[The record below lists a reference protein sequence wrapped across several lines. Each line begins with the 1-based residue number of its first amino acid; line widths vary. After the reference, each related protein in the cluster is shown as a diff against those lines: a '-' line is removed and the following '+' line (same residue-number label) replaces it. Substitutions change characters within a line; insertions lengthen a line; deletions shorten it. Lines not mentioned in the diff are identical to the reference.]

1 MGDAAAAMT
10 EEKLPDVDPGV
21 REPFAFSILGREIT
35 VDPGREGQF
44 WSRMAAM
51 NFEPSTVQ
59 TLAINVRPE
68 TTFIDVG
75 GWFGPMTLFAG
86 YKAKRIITLEADPVA
101 LKWLRRNLSLNPEIE
116 ARTTLIDKAL
126 APEKGVARFGTNRGK
141 GGNSMSSLAHDT
153 MATTWEVETV
163 TPAEIA
169 ALAGD
174 GPIFV
179 KMDIEAGEYA
189 LGETLA
195 DLLDR
200 PDAGLLLS
208 LHPKVALGE
217 TTGLARALRWLKIG
231 WDTRRLFR
239 ALRRYDFFHMK
250 GWGPGRAFWT
260 QRAVRLGLPLPPL
273 KGDWAFF
280 QGDKFLRD

>member
-1 MGDAAAAMT
+1 MT
-10 EEKLPDVDPGV
+10 ETERKPPDVEPGE
-21 REPFAFSILGREIT
+21 REPFSFSILGREIT
-35 VDPGREGQF
+35 VDPGREGLF
-44 WSRMAAM
+44 WKRMAKV
-51 NFEPSTVQ
+51 NFEPATIQ
-59 TLAINVRPE
+59 TLAINVRAE
-68 TTFIDVG
+68 TTFIDAG

-86 YKAKRIITLEADPVA
+86 YKARRVIVIEADPVA
-101 LKWLRRNLSLNPEIE
+101 LTWLRRNLSLNPKIE
-116 ARTTLIDKAL
+116 AKTTVVDKAL
-126 APEKGVARFGTNRGK
+126 APEAGVARFGTNRGK
-141 GGNSMSSLAHDT
+141 GGNSMSSLAHDA

-163 TPAEIA
+163 TPAQIA
-169 ALAGD
+169 EMAGD

-200 PDAGLLLS
+200 PDAGLLIS
-208 LHPKVALGE
+208 LHPNVALGE
-217 TTGLARALRWLKIG
+217 TEGLARALRWLKIG

-239 ALRRYDFFHMK
+239 ALRRYEVWHMK
-250 GWGPGRAFWT
+250 GWGPGRAYWI